1 MHGNA
6 SPIESR
12 ARAAKVGRGPEAIL
26 ALMMPTLV
34 AARLGGWKDNEAVA
48 CAYARALGWESRDL
62 LMALQS
68 RDRADLRTRHATAVH
83 RLFGEAGVDLN
94 NALAELWPNR
104 AARPKALNNAL
115 PEHLAEAID
124 KMVTGLPD
132 RLRSFSMPM
141 AAMSYFSI
149 FRSTNL
155 PASAGSYSVFSSR
168 RRKVA
173 AA

>member
-94 NALAELWPNR
+94 MSFGRIAQHALR
-104 AARPKALNNAL
+104 
-115 PEHLAEAID
+115 H
-124 KMVTGLPD
+124 
-132 RLRSFSMPM
+132 
-141 AAMSYFSI
+141 
-149 FRSTNL
+149 
-155 PASAGSYSVFSSR
+155 
-168 RRKVA
+168 
-173 AA
+173 